1 MNFARIFV
9 TSVLVLVISLALSF
23 INSGDKSV
31 ALGNEELK
39 DAARVEAEL
48 NTRFGLILEQAPAD
62 PSEFSWIRF
71 SLADRQAIKERVF
84 AYLAH
89 MNRVME
95 IDSQKG
101 IYITGKSDL
110 LAKMEFAQTVI
121 KSALIF
127 EQRFGESFDPKKPA
141 PLYKQA
147 VAE

>member
-9 TSVLVLVISLALSF
+9 TFVLALVISLALSF

-39 DAARVEAEL
+39 DAARIEAEL

-62 PSEFSWIRF
+62 PTEFSWIRF

-89 MNRVME
+89 INRVME
-95 IDSQKG
+95 IDSQKD
-101 IYITGKSDL
+101 IYITGKSAL

-121 KSALIF
+121 KSALSF
-127 EQRFGESFDPKKPA
+127 EQRFGESFDPKKPMA
-141 PLYKQA
+141 LYKQA